1 MRKLFAALLALV
13 AAASLSV
20 GAFAA
25 SRGAAYIED
34 NGYYDEKVRQVAP
47 GDTVY
52 IALAEASNSDG
63 FKIASNMVPTT
74 AKITSAKTIG
84 FIDDKDHKVIKAGNL
99 DIEKLPVERGSEWYF
114 AVLDIKNVD
123 VKDYP
128 EDGYGVAGSLKVTRE
143 GGSSFTIDLADSV
156 RFIRFSE
163 AENSDELTKQTQLY
177 SFKSG
182 AEIELE
188 FPNGRGRFTGSA
200 RSSLQLLAGMSHAS
214 ISAITKLDP
223 NADMTFYLGNEA
235 KFSNIRDAK
244 LIIEAEESSYL
255 YQIDSKNKL
264 TSVSSRYY
272 DEDEDAFVI
281 ETDVL
286 GRYVVSD
293 ERLSTSGTA
302 SNSDDGDEYE
312 YTYYEDDDDQDT
324 DQGYVYVPPVNP
336 STGAKA

>member
-1 MRKLFAALLALV
+1 MKKLFAALLALV

-34 NGYYDEKVRQVAP
+34 NGYYDERVRQVAP

-74 AKITSAKTIG
+74 ARITSAKTIG
-84 FIDDKDHKVIKAGNL
+84 FIDDKDHKVIKTGNL

-114 AVLDIKNVD
+114 AVLDIKSVD

-128 EDGYGVAGSLKVTRE
+128 EDGYAVEGQLKVTRN
-143 GGSSFTIDLADSV
+143 GGSSFTVDLEDAV

-163 AENSDELTKQTQLY
+163 AKNLDELTKQTQLY

-182 AEIELE
+182 VEVELE
-188 FPNGRGRFTGSA
+188 FPNGRGRFTGST
-200 RSSLQLLAGMSHAS
+200 RSSLQVLAGMSHAS
-214 ISAITKLDP
+214 ISAITKLDR
-223 NADMTFYLGNEA
+223 NADMTFYLGNGA
-235 KFSNIRDAK
+235 KFTNIRDGK
-244 LIIEAEESSYL
+244 LIIEAEAGSYL
-255 YQIDSKNKL
+255 YQIGSNNKL

-286 GRYVVSD
+286 GCYVVSD
-293 ERLSTSGTA
+293 ERLSTSGAA
-302 SNSDDGDEYE
+302 SDSDDDDSDE
-312 YTYYEDDDDQDT
+312 YTYYEGDDDEDT
-324 DQGYVYVPPVNP
+324 DQGYVYIPPINP
-336 STGAKA
+336 STGARA